1 MSRDTLASLRARCAK
16 LGEALED
23 ARATI
28 SELQRGYAS
37 VSDNTFDGVSAIDLL
52 ADNVRYG
59 DIHELVE
66 QLRTALPAIDLERLR
81 KALDEP

>member
-37 VSDNTFDGVSAIDLL
+37 VSAIDLL

>member
-1 MSRDTLASLRARCAK
+1 MSRDTLASLRLRCNK

-28 SELQRGYAS
+28 DEMRRENAS
-37 VSDNTFDGVSAIDLL
+37 ATTPEHGDSALNLVAESI
-52 ADNVRYG
+52 RYG
-59 DIHELVE
+59 NLRELVA

>member
-1 MSRDTLASLRARCAK
+1 MSRDTLASLRLRCDK

-28 SELQRGYAS
+28 DELKRGSAS
-37 VSDNTFDGVSAIDLL
+37 VADTYHDGISALDLV

-59 DIHELVE
+59 DLHELVE
-66 QLRTALPAIDLERLR
+66 QLRAALPAIDLERLR

>member
-1 MSRDTLASLRARCAK
+1 MSRDTLASLRLRCNK

-28 SELQRGYAS
+28 DELKRGSAS
-37 VSDNTFDGVSAIDLL
+37 VADTHLDGCSALDIM

-59 DIHELVE
+59 DLYELVAL
-66 QLRTALPAIDLERLR
+66 LRAALPAIDLERLR
-81 KALDEP
+81 KALDDP

>member
-1 MSRDTLASLRARCAK
+1 MSRDTLASLRLRCDK

-28 SELQRGYAS
+28 DELKRGSAS
-37 VSDNTFDGVSAIDLL
+37 VTDTDLTGCSAFDIV

-59 DIHELVE
+59 DLRELVA
-66 QLRTALPAIDLERLR
+66 QLRAALPAIDLERLR